1 MDENIC
7 SGFCNG
13 KFSLILICKSA
24 LIMIYTLYSLK
35 RLVQNRRIG
44 MICHF
49 YINNL
54 KNGANGTVMTLHIF
68 DDVFKSI

>member
-1 MDENIC
+1 MDENIS

-24 LIMIYTLYSLK
+24 LIMIYSLK

-44 MICHF
+44 MICNF

-54 KNGANGTVMTLHIF
+54 KNGANRTVMTSHTF
-68 DDVFKSI
+68 DDVLGPFKGS